1 MPLFR
6 QNKPTIKVAGCG
18 SETLTSTNTFW
29 MGDHLQRG
37 LSGSEGSRDIKII
50 GDWTITAIRLSQR
63 SQVVA
68 TGTNANTAIALNLK
82 NRTSGTTYTSLVSFS
97 ANSQTPDNQTVAS
110 LNIPILDGQSISFS
124 FTAPNYT
131 GVGGT
136 DPTGWTAMI
145 DIYMI

>member
-6 QNKPTIKVAGCG
+6 QHKPSIKVAGCG
-18 SETLTSTNTFW
+18 GETLTSTNTFW

-37 LSGSEGSRDIKII
+37 LSTSEGSRDIKII
-50 GDWTITAIRLSQR
+50 GDWTITGLRLSQR

-68 TGTNANTAIALNLK
+68 TGANANASIALNLK
-82 NRTSGTTYTSLVSFS
+82 NRTSTASYTSLVLFV
-97 ANSQTPDNQTVAS
+97 ANSQTPDNQTATA
-110 LNIPILDGQSISFS
+110 LNIPVLDGQMLSFY

>member
-6 QNKPTIKVAGCG
+6 QRKPSIKVAGCG
-18 SETLTSTNTFW
+18 GETLTSTNTFW
-29 MGDHLQRG
+29 LGDHLPRG
-37 LSGSEGSRDIKII
+37 ITTVEGSRDIKII
-50 GDWTITAIRLSQR
+50 GDWTITALRLSQR

-68 TGTNANTAIALNLK
+68 TGTNANTAIPLNLK
-82 NRTSGTTYTSLVSFS
+82 NRTTGTLYTSLVSFS
-97 ANSQTPDNQTVAS
+97 ANSQTPDNQVITG
-110 LNIPILDGQSISFS
+110 LNIPVVDNQNISFY
-124 FTAPNYT
+124 FTVPNYT

>member
-6 QNKPTIKVAGCG
+6 QNKPSIKVAGCG
-18 SETLTSTNTFW
+18 AETLTSTNTFW

-37 LSGSEGSRDIKII
+37 LSTSEGSRDIKII
-50 GDWTITAIRLSQR
+50 GDWTITGLRLSQR

-68 TGTNANTAIALNLK
+68 TGTNANAVIPLNLK
-82 NRTSGTTYTSLVSFS
+82 NRTSGTLYTSLVSFS
-97 ANSQTPDNQTVAS
+97 ANSVVPDNQTATALS
-110 LNIPILDGQSISFS
+110 IPVLDGQSISFY
-124 FTAPNYT
+124 FTAPNYIS
-131 GVGGT
+131 VGGT